1 MNSKKGITLIA
12 LVVTIVVLLIL
23 AAVSISMLT
32 GENGIITQAQN
43 SREETE
49 QSKCEEL
56 VTLAINGL
64 ITENAGDK
72 SKITPQDIAEEVNKM
87 ENRTDV
93 TAEGTTFPTNIIFTE
108 EDRKVG
114 VNIELGVTDSI
125 KQEIYDEPGLE
136 GEAEKNAD
144 LFLYEPIEGTGEI
157 GATDWESLPTK
168 EARITGM
175 NPKYCNSVDGGY
187 NSETGEI
194 YEDTNYEII
203 LGDGT
208 KLTDT
213 LVVPYQV
220 EIDGEMYKVTEVN
233 IMAHGKYDYWD
244 GYNYPNVQTIIFPN
258 TIKKIYGNNILES
271 SGNVTTQKILL
282 PNKLKEIGSAAF
294 LKCYNLR
301 ELTIPESVTSIG
313 DSVFYRCKSL
323 TSITIP
329 SSVTSIGD
337 SVFYRCESL
346 TSITIPESVTSIGNG
361 AFSGCTSLTSITIP
375 ESVTSIGNNAFNE
388 CESLTNITIPE
399 SVTSIGGWAFSD
411 CTNLTTVNYTGTEE
425 QWNEI
430 AISTGNTYLT
440 NAQINFNYKPE

>member
-1 MNSKKGITLIA
+1 MKKKLMKKENIKGITLIA

-43 SREETE
+43 SKEETE

-72 SKITPQDIAEEVNKM
+72 SKITPQDIAEEVNRM
-87 ENRTDV
+87 ENRKDV
-93 TAEGTTFPTNIIFTE
+93 TAEGNAFPTNIIFTE

-114 VNIELGVTDSI
+114 VNIEIGVTDPI

-136 GEAEKNAD
+136 EEAEKNID

-157 GATDWESLPTK
+157 GATDWDSLPTK

-175 NPKYCNSVDGGY
+175 NPKYCNSAQDGY
-187 NSETGEI
+187 SSETGEI
-194 YEDTNYEII
+194 YENTNYEII
-203 LGDGT
+203 LEDGT

-233 IMAHGKYDYWD
+233 LGAYGMGPMGSGHELPKVRTII
-244 GYNYPNVQTIIFPN
+244 YPNTVM
-258 TIKKIYGNNILES
+258 KI
-271 SGNVTTQKILL
+271 
-282 PNKLKEIGSAAF
+282 
-294 LKCYNLR
+294 
-301 ELTIPESVTSIG
+301 IG
-313 DSVFYRCKSL
+313 DYGHEINTTIEKVVLSNNLKVIEGAFYGCRKL

-329 SSVTSIGD
+329 DSVTNIGSRAFESCRNLRNITIPNSVISIGEEAFSD
-337 SVFYRCESL
+337 CENL
-346 TSITIPESVTSIGNG
+346 TSITIPESVTSIGED
-361 AFSGCTSLTSITIP
+361 AFLFCTSLK
-375 ESVTSIGNNAFNE
+375 
-388 CESLTNITIPE
+388 
-399 SVTSIGGWAFSD
+399 
-411 CTNLTTVNYTGTEE
+411 TVNYTGTEE

-430 AISTGNTYLT
+430 NISDSGNTYLI